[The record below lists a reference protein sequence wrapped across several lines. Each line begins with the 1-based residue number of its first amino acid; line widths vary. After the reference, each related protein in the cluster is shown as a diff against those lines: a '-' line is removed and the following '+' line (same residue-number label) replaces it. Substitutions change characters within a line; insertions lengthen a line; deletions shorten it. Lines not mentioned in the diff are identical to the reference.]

1 MCRREWNLHPPRRA
15 VSAGSAGLSAK
26 RAPVV
31 PRARSVFS
39 IISIVLPETIPLAV
53 KGSPA
58 ALDRQIDLTTAVCQ
72 ERLLTTHVRHV
83 LAMVDL
89 ISDRVPFDQ
98 ALDIYV
104 RMMRLNPEQARNVGS
119 RALAEIGRRGGTG
132 ADHDLSFLDE
142 EEAPAAEPEPSVAGR
157 ADAVFSRLRRRIR
170 GRVEDELRNR
180 IDLVAARTEDAIL
193 DTHVEN
199 ALIFVKALDDHMS
212 APEAID
218 RYLDIMIV
226 SEGQGDVIYNK
237 ALRSIADAVLPPL
250 PPRRDKV
257 GAAADAGPASA
268 APAAT

>member
-1 MCRREWNLHPPRRA
+1 MA
-15 VSAGSAGLSAK
+15 
-26 RAPVV
+26 
-31 PRARSVFS
+31 
-39 IISIVLPETIPLAV
+39 AV

-72 ERLLTTHVRHV
+72 ERLLTIHVRHV
-83 LAMVDL
+83 LAMVEL

-119 RALAEIGRRGGTG
+119 RALAEIGRRGGAG

-142 EEAPAAEPEPSVAGR
+142 DEAPAAEPAEPSVAGR

-180 IDLVAARTEDAIL
+180 IDLVAARTEDAVL
-193 DTHVEN
+193 ETHVEN

-218 RYLDIMIV
+218 RYLDIMVV
-226 SEGQGDVIYNK
+226 SEGMGDVIYNK

-250 PPRRDKV
+250 PPRRDKS
-257 GAAADAGPASA
+257 GAAADAGAASPAPTA
-268 APAAT
+268 N